1 MKAVKY
7 LFAIWAGVLIYAS
20 LSFVF
25 GAKGISAYR
34 QLQNEQK
41 KQEANIND
49 LKLIHRDLEN
59 TVNSLLYDKDTL
71 AIFAREQGYASRDE
85 RFIRVVGLGGYQKA
99 KNLAGEVFIAA
110 DPQYVA
116 DRTLRIIALSA
127 AISVFFCIA
136 VFDFMKFLRER

>member
-7 LFAIWAGVLIYAS
+7 LFALWAGVLIYAS

-25 GAKGISAYR
+25 GAKGISAYH

-41 KQEANIND
+41 KQEANITD
-49 LKLIHRDLEN
+49 LKLINRDLEE

-71 AIFAREQGYASRDE
+71 AVFAREQGYASRQE
-85 RFIRVVGLGGYQKA
+85 RFIRVVGLGGYQKT
-99 KNLAGEVFIAA
+99 KTLTGELIIAA
-110 DPQYVA
+110 EPQFIV
-116 DRTLRIIALSA
+116 DRTLRIIAFCA
-127 AISVFFCIA
+127 AITIFFCLA